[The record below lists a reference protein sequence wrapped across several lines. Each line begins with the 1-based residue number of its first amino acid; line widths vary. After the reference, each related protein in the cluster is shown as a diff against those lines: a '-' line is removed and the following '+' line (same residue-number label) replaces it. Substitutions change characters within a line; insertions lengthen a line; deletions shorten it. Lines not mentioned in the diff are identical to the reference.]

1 MVASVFID
9 EKGKKAVL
17 AFHMHN
23 FTSHNTLTVICAS
36 PGAFCLTFSE
46 GHFQTPSKVR
56 SDPVVW
62 EHHLILNPS
71 FEFVFSLHG
80 NHLLPIGLEF
90 WNQSLYNL
98 GLLWKSSRL
107 QGGLVI
113 RLISLS
119 TSCLFLTSFFIHC
132 FLAA

>member
-62 EHHLILNPS
+62 ERHLILNPS
-71 FEFVFSLHG
+71 FEFVFSLFYTSG
-80 NHLLPIGLEF
+80 VLGKKE
-90 WNQSLYNL
+90 NQMFSMCYLYV
-98 GLLWKSSRL
+98 
-107 QGGLVI
+107 Q
-113 RLISLS
+113 LS
-119 TSCLFLTSFFIHC
+119 TYFLYLVTTIYARIITLVEMTLMHGVIIT
-132 FLAA
+132 L

>member
-71 FEFVFSLHG
+71 FEFVFSLFYTSG
-80 NHLLPIGLEF
+80 VLGKKE
-90 WNQSLYNL
+90 NQMFSMCYLYA
-98 GLLWKSSRL
+98 
-107 QGGLVI
+107 Q
-113 RLISLS
+113 LS
-119 TSCLFLTSFFIHC
+119 TYFLYLVTTIYARIITLVEMTLMHGVIIT
-132 FLAA
+132 L